1 MGNKNKNTKYKDK
14 TRERYN
20 KKVENLNKEKL
31 NKVNKQSKKVDKI
44 DDTFSNYSSYSTRIG
59 VIWCI

>member
-31 NKVNKQSKKVDKI
+31 TELASHE
-44 DDTFSNYSSYSTRIG
+44 F
-59 VIWCI
+59 

>member
-20 KKVENLNKEKL
+20 KKVENLNKE
-31 NKVNKQSKKVDKI
+31 N
-44 DDTFSNYSSYSTRIG
+44 
-59 VIWCI
+59 